1 LMVMVLSLLVYGIA
15 ERRMRIRLAEQ
26 QETVPNQINQ
36 PTQTPTLRWIFQ
48 LMGGI
53 SRIKITVGNRVKY
66 VFDGITELKKR
77 ILLLFG
83 DGVANISN
91 FIKLHPLNVRI
102 DTLTGIIIS
111 AEEHALTTG
120 ESII

>member
-1 LMVMVLSLLVYGIA
+1 MEKYSVERIDHLGIVAGTIKDLGLVELIDSHLGHYKDETLSAGETVAG
-15 ERRMRIRLAEQ
+15 MRNRLAEQ

-66 VFDGITELKKR
+66 VFDGITKLKKR

-83 DGVANISN
+83 DGVANIYQ
-91 FIKLHPLNVRI
+91 
-102 DTLTGIIIS
+102 IS
-111 AEEHALTTG
+111 
-120 ESII
+120 